1 MKLTARARFGFG
13 GAPFLARVEQ
23 RVEGGFCGRN
33 ISIRESPAVRLRI
46 DDDSTAPSGADVWLP
61 SELSYLAEGD
71 ILRLNPDAGE
81 IRVLY
86 RRASRHNTL
95 FFTER
100 CNSRCLM
107 CSQPPRDIEDDYLVE
122 EILQMLPW
130 MAKDTPELGITGGE
144 PTLLQDKLVE
154 VIAGVKMHLPATA
167 LHLLSNG
174 RLFAY
179 TNYARRVAEVA
190 PPDFMVGV
198 PLYADVAER
207 HDFIVQAAGAFE
219 QTIFGLLNL
228 ARVGVRIELR
238 MVIHRETYAQ
248 LPGFARFVARNLPFV
263 DQVVLMGLEPTGYAR
278 SNFRALWIDPADYQ
292 EELEQCV
299 WLLDDAGLDV
309 AIYNHP
315 LCVLRPLLHPFARRA
330 ISDWKNIYLPACEP
344 CARKTDCGGFFA
356 SAAVRHSEHIR
367 PFVP

>member
-13 GAPFLARVEQ
+13 GAPFLVRVEQ
-23 RVEGGFCGRN
+23 REEGGFSGQN
-33 ISIRESPAVRLRI
+33 ISTQESPAVRFRL
-46 DDDSTAPSGADVWLP
+46 DDASTAPSGADVWLP
-61 SELSYLAEGD
+61 TELGYLSEGD
-71 ILRLNPDAGE
+71 IVRLNPQAGE
-81 IRVLY
+81 VRVLY

-107 CSQPPRDIEDDYLVE
+107 CSQPPRDVEDGYLVE
-122 EILQMLPW
+122 EILQMIPW

-144 PTLLQDKLVE
+144 PSLLHGKLIE
-154 VIAGVKMHLPATA
+154 LIAAAKTHLPATA

-179 TNYARRVAEVA
+179 MKYARQVAEVA

-198 PLYADVAER
+198 PLYADVAEH
-207 HDFIVQAAGAFE
+207 HDFVVQAAGAFE

-238 MVIHRETYAQ
+238 MVIHRETYTR

-278 SNFRALWIDPADYQ
+278 SNLRALWIDPADYQ
-292 EELEQCV
+292 EELERCV
-299 WLLDDAGLDV
+299 GLLDDAGLAV

-315 LCVLRPLLHPFARRA
+315 LCVLRPSLLSFARQA
-330 ISDWKNIYLPACEP
+330 ISDWKNIYLPECEP
-344 CARKTDCGGFFA
+344 CARKTDCGGFFE
-356 SAAVRHSEHIR
+356 SAAVRHSDHIR
-367 PFVP
+367 PLGR